1 MENYSKQR
9 EEIIEVLENAYD
21 HPTAEEIYT
30 RLKENLST
38 SSRSTV
44 YRNLAL
50 LVNKKAI
57 LKIATPVGPDRYD
70 LVRKEHNHAICLE
83 CGKVFDFIYPF
94 DFNELKKD
102 IYNAGIRKYINCE
115 DAIYDSYSCI
125 CYSYIFLKNI
135 YSKKNML

>member
-21 HPTAEEIYT
+21 HPTAEEIYM
-30 RLKENLST
+30 RLKEKLST

-70 LVRKEHNHAICLE
+70 LVRKKHNHAICLQ
-83 CGKVFDFIYPF
+83 CGKVFDFVYPF
-94 DFNELKKD
+94 DFEELKDD
-102 IYNAGIRKYINCE
+102 IYNQTGVECDLENFTISGICKDC
-115 DAIYDSYSCI
+115 
-125 CYSYIFLKNI
+125 KN
-135 YSKKNML
+135 K

>member
-57 LKIATPVGPDRYD
+57 LKIIVKTAT
-70 LVRKEHNHAICLE
+70 
-83 CGKVFDFIYPF
+83 F
-94 DFNELKKD
+94 
-102 IYNAGIRKYINCE
+102 CE
-115 DAIYDSYSCI
+115 
-125 CYSYIFLKNI
+125 K
-135 YSKKNML
+135 

>member
-83 CGKVFDFIYPF
+83 CGKIFDFIYPF

-102 IYNAGIRKYINCE
+102 IYNQTGVDCDFENFTISGICKDCKI
-115 DAIYDSYSCI
+115 
-125 CYSYIFLKNI
+125 K
-135 YSKKNML
+135 